1 MHCQGQAKSFW
12 RRLLRV
18 TIHTK
23 IRVAQSEEWKISEK
37 LAARIADFG
46 AICQAENWPHFD
58 GVDGG
63 AAVAAA
69 SLDQNVALSEIGS
82 FAFEI

>member
-1 MHCQGQAKSFW
+1 M
-12 RRLLRV
+12 
-18 TIHTK
+18 
-23 IRVAQSEEWKISEK
+23 SEK
-37 LAARIADFG
+37 LAAWIAGFG